1 MVGLSASCLA
11 DTAHSAPQQERSTPV
26 TPLTIIPDIHADA
39 DRLRR
44 SVAAAP
50 PAGKLAFLGDLI
62 DAGSDVARP
71 ADRDVLQEVRGLV
84 EGGRAQVVT
93 GNHELNAILFHR
105 VGRDNAP
112 LRSRSEKNAKQ
123 HRSFCDA
130 FGVSTPEA
138 IYWTEWFLEL
148 PLWLD
153 LGGVRLVHAC
163 WNDEDIETISARRPD
178 ARLRPEDL
186 EEVAAKTSAFAKA
199 VNNLLTGP
207 ELRLPEGVSFHDKG
221 GHERHHARIAWW
233 RSQERTWR
241 RASLSIPNPDEL
253 PDTEIGSFDGVQF
266 YPAGSPPVFV
276 GHYKMLGEP
285 TLEVPNAV
293 CLDYPHDPC
302 VYLWQG
308 EATISG
314 ELLRCV

>member
-1 MVGLSASCLA
+1 M
-11 DTAHSAPQQERSTPV
+11 
-26 TPLTIIPDIHADA
+26 
-39 DRLRR
+39 
-44 SVAAAP
+44 
-50 PAGKLAFLGDLI
+50 
-62 DAGSDVARP
+62 
-71 ADRDVLQEVRGLV
+71 
-84 EGGRAQVVT
+84 
-93 GNHELNAILFHR
+93 
-105 VGRDNAP
+105 
-112 LRSRSEKNAKQ
+112 
-123 HRSFCDA
+123 
-130 FGVSTPEA
+130 
-138 IYWTEWFLEL
+138 
-148 PLWLD
+148 
-153 LGGVRLVHAC
+153 VHAC

>member
-1 MVGLSASCLA
+1 MI
-11 DTAHSAPQQERSTPV
+11 
-26 TPLTIIPDIHADA
+26 PLTIIPDIHADA

-44 SVAAAP
+44 CVAAAP

-62 DAGSDVARP
+62 DAGPDVSHP
-71 ADRDVLQEVRGLV
+71 ADLVVLQEVRGLV
-84 EGGRAQVVT
+84 DGARAQVVM

-123 HRSFCDA
+123 HRSFCGA
-130 FGVSTPEA
+130 FGVGAPEA
-138 IYWTEWFLEL
+138 LHWTEWFLEF

-153 LGGVRLVHAC
+153 FGGVRLVHAC
-163 WNDEDIETISARRPD
+163 WNDEDIEIISARRPD
-178 ARLRPEDL
+178 AKLRHEDL
-186 EEVAAKTSAFAKA
+186 EEVSAKTSAFAKA

-221 GHERHHARIAWW
+221 DHERHHTRIAWW

-253 PDTEIGSFDGVQF
+253 PDTEIGSFDSVQF
-266 YPAGSPPVFV
+266 YPEGSPPVFV
-276 GHYKMLGEP
+276 GHYKMRGEP
-285 TLEVPNAV
+285 TVGAPHAV
-293 CLDYPHDPC
+293 CLYYPHDPC
-302 VYLWQG
+302 VYLWYG
-308 EATISG
+308 EPTLSS